1 MLFFKKLTTEGKSMK
16 RFILLLVLCL
26 FTFNVVIFSQPLPT
40 AKPEAVGM
48 SSKRLSLIDDAVKK
62 TLEAK
67 KTPGVAV
74 LVARHGKVVYKKA
87 FGMSSLEPEK
97 KELTTDMVFD
107 MASVSKPVGTATSV
121 MMLVEQGKLRLT
133 DEVRRYVPEFVP
145 FIDEN
150 GHAEHARIY
159 HLLTHTSGLPDYT
172 KADTVKLLYGNY
184 CPDSIITY
192 IARLKKHNPPGKEFE
207 YSCLGFI
214 TLANIVKKVSG
225 KSFDEFAKENIFEP
239 LKMKHTTY
247 APKGDILKLCVP
259 TERYDGK
266 VLCGVV
272 HDPLARL
279 QGGVS
284 GNAGLFSCLDD
295 LGIFMQMM
303 LNGGE
308 YNGVRILSPVTVKL
322 MTNIYPKTEASGR
335 GLGWDVNSDYMGQ
348 RGDLFYWGCFG
359 HTGFTG
365 TSVNVDVP
373 TGTIVIILSNRVHP
387 DGKGDVI
394 GLRRDIANI
403 VASAIE
409 KL

>member
-1 MLFFKKLTTEGKSMK
+1 
-16 RFILLLVLCL
+16 
-26 FTFNVVIFSQPLPT
+26 
-40 AKPEAVGM
+40 M
-48 SSKRLSLIDDAVKK
+48 SSKRLSLIDGVAKK
-62 TLEAK
+62 AIEEK
-67 KTPGVAV
+67 KTPGVAI
-74 LVARHGKVVYKKA
+74 LVARKGKVVFKKA
-87 FGMSSLEPEK
+87 FGMASIEPEK

-121 MMLVEQGKLRLT
+121 MMLVEQGKLRLM
-133 DEVRRYVPEFVP
+133 DEVRKYVPEFSP
-145 FIDEN
+145 YIDEK
-150 GHAEHARIY
+150 GHIEHARIY

-172 KADTVKLLYGNY
+172 NADTVKLMCGNY

-192 IARLKKHNPPGKEFE
+192 IARLKKHNPPGKKFE

-214 TLANIVKKVSG
+214 TLANIVKQVSG
-225 KSFDEFAKENIFEP
+225 KPFDQFTKENIFLP
-239 LKMKHTTY
+239 LKMNHTTY

-259 TERYDGK
+259 TEKTYGSI
-266 VLCGVV
+266 LCGVV

-284 GNAGLFSCLDD
+284 GNAGLFSNLDD
-295 LGIFMQMM
+295 LAIFLQMM

-308 YNGVRILSPVTVKL
+308 YNSVRILSPVTVKL
-322 MTNIYPKTEASGR
+322 MTNIYPKTEFSGR

-348 RGDLFYWGCFG
+348 RGDLFYAGSFG

-365 TSVNVDVP
+365 TSVNVDQP
-373 TGTIVIILSNRVHP
+373 TQTIIIILSNRVHP
-387 DGKGDVI
+387 DGKGDVM
-394 GLRRDIANI
+394 GLRRDVANI